1 MSNREELNQRIS
13 SFNSLLE
20 KMKIDPETIKI
31 KVIKDNYSN
40 INTLRTKLNKVY
52 DELTL
57 YYQLE
62 VEEMQ
67 TKDIY
72 QPQFNR

>member
-20 KMKIDPETIKI
+20 KMKIDSETIKI
-31 KVIKDNYSN
+31 KDIKDNYSK
-40 INTLRTKLNKVY
+40 INTLRTKLNKIY

-57 YYQLE
+57 CYQIE
-62 VEEMQ
+62 VEEMK
-67 TKDIY
+67 TK
-72 QPQFNR
+72 

>member
-1 MSNREELNQRIS
+1 MSNRDELNQRIS

-67 TKDIY
+67 TK
-72 QPQFNR
+72 

>member
-1 MSNREELNQRIS
+1 MSNRDELNQRIS

-40 INTLRTKLNKVY
+40 INTLRTKLNK
-52 DELTL
+52 
-57 YYQLE
+57 
-62 VEEMQ
+62 
-67 TKDIY
+67 
-72 QPQFNR
+72 

>member
-67 TKDIY
+67 TK
-72 QPQFNR
+72 

>member
-40 INTLRTKLNKVY
+40 INNLRTKLNKVY

-67 TKDIY
+67 TK
-72 QPQFNR
+72 